1 MTKITKDYKT
11 KWMICRVLSILMT
24 IGPLAYFFVKAYIDG
39 EVGVTQKMT
48 LGICTVVCAILT
60 IINITIKKSLRS
72 PIYIII
78 IGIYVCL
85 DNLMLLFIVM
95 AATTI
100 LDEFIFSPLASK
112 FKNQY
117 TINKEIDKRG
127 EI

>member
-11 KWMICRVLSILMT
+11 KWMICRFLSILMT

-48 LGICTVVCAILT
+48 LGICTVVCAILI
-60 IINITIKKSLRS
+60 IINITVKKSLRS

>member
-11 KWMICRVLSILMT
+11 KWMICRFLSILMT

-48 LGICTVVCAILT
+48 LGICTVVCAILI
-60 IINITIKKSLRS
+60 IINITVKKSLRS

-100 LDEFIFSPLASK
+100 IDEFIFSPLASK

>member
-11 KWMICRVLSILMT
+11 KWMICRFLSILMT

-48 LGICTVVCAILT
+48 LGICTVVCAILI
-60 IINITIKKSLRS
+60 IINITAKKSLRS

>member
-1 MTKITKDYKT
+1 MAKITKDYKT
-11 KWMICRVLSILMT
+11 KWMICRFLSILMT

-48 LGICTVVCAILT
+48 LGICTVVCAILI
-60 IINITIKKSLRS
+60 IINITVKKSLRS

>member
-1 MTKITKDYKT
+1 MAKITKDYKT
-11 KWMICRVLSILMT
+11 KWMICRFLSILMT

-48 LGICTVVCAILT
+48 LGICTVVCAILI
-60 IINITIKKSLRS
+60 IINITVKKSLRS

-100 LDEFIFSPLASK
+100 LDEFIFSALASK

>member
-11 KWMICRVLSILMT
+11 KWMICRFLSILMT

-48 LGICTVVCAILT
+48 LGICTVVCAIII
-60 IINITIKKSLRS
+60 IINITVKKSLRS

>member
-1 MTKITKDYKT
+1 MNKITKDYKT

-48 LGICTVVCAILT
+48 LGICTVVCAILI
-60 IINITIKKSLRS
+60 IINITVKKSLRS